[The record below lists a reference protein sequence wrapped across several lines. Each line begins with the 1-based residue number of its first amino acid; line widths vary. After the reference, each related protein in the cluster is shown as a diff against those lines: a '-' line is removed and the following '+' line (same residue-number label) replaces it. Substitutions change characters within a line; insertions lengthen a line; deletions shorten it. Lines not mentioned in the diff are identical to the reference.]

1 MFVACKTIS
10 PVLWVHSEPRRIE
23 LFFGKEKGMSNWIR
37 EGETQIDGEWRGVS
51 GDWLAVS
58 LGAREEMLERY
69 ARTHVGNATTD
80 EGMIR
85 FK

>member
-1 MFVACKTIS
+1 
-10 PVLWVHSEPRRIE
+10 
-23 LFFGKEKGMSNWIR
+23 MSNWIR

-58 LGAREEMLERY
+58 LEARGEMLERY